1 MFDNSSSWQRFK
13 SEKTSPLR
21 GHMGYVPEL
30 DSHEEEEQKGL
41 RIGIA
46 LAIAAH
52 LLFFVVNLPEL
63 ASKTYH
69 IGTEDPVY
77 VVQQIRFQPPPPAQQ
92 KTTKPKEKRKKIP
105 IPDPTPDDP
114 EPIVIEEI
122 DLPETDL
129 IDLDAMVGI
138 PQGPPNIGADGT
150 GPVALGGAIKAP
162 VKIYDPQPRYTEE
175 ARQAQVQGVVILE
188 VVIDQKGGVPEVKV
202 LKGLPFGMTESA
214 IKTVRKWKYEPATL
228 EGKPVA
234 VFMVMTITFSL
245 Q

>member
-1 MFDNSSSWQRFK
+1 MFENSPSWQRFK

-21 GHMGYVPEL
+21 GHMGYVPDLE
-30 DSHEEEEQKGL
+30 SHEEEEQQGL
-41 RIGIA
+41 RLGIT
-46 LAIAAH
+46 LAVAAH
-52 LLFFVVNLPEL
+52 LIFFIINFPEV
-63 ASKTYH
+63 ATKTYQ
-69 IGTEDPVY
+69 IGSQKPVY

-92 KTTKPKEKRKKIP
+92 KTTKPQEKRRKIP

-129 IDLDAMVGI
+129 IDIDAMVGI
-138 PQGPPNIGADGT
+138 PEGPPGIGADGS
-150 GPVALGGAIKAP
+150 GPVAIGGGIKPP
-162 VKIYDPQPRYTEE
+162 VKTYFPQPRYTEE

-188 VVIDQKGGVPEVKV
+188 AVIDAKGNVSRVKV
-202 LKGLPFGMTESA
+202 LKGLGAGLTASA
-214 IKTVRKWKYEPATL
+214 SDTAKQWKFKPATL

-234 VFMVMTITFSL
+234 VFFVLTISFSL